1 MRKSYFSTSF
11 GALNGL
17 VEYLQLKLALKLL
30 YLNHNIPLIWN

>member
-17 VEYLQLKLALKLL
+17 VEYLRINWLFKVSCFLDGE
-30 YLNHNIPLIWN
+30 

>member
-17 VEYLQLKLALKLL
+17 VEYLPTGHHPKGQWKYK
-30 YLNHNIPLIWN
+30 